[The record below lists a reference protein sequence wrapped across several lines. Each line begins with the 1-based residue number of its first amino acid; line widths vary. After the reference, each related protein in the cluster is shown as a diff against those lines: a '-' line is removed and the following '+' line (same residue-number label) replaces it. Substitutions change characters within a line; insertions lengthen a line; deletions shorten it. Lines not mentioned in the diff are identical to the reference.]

1 MTTICDNT
9 DQKELLRFWVREL
22 TQLPPNKVD
31 EIVMALNEDAPTLN
45 PIA

>member
-9 DQKELLRFWVREL
+9 DQQELLRFWVQEL

-31 EIVMALNEDAPTLN
+31 EIVTALSQEEPTLN
-45 PIA
+45 PAA

>member
-22 TQLPPNKVD
+22 THLSPHEVD
-31 EIVMALNEDAPTLN
+31 EIVSVLSQEKATPN
-45 PIA
+45 PA

>member
-22 TQLPPNKVD
+22 THLSPHEVD
-31 EIVMALNEDAPTLN
+31 AVVTALSQEKTTLN
-45 PIA
+45 PAS